1 MKEKDTKSSIVL
13 DTFDEIEDFII
24 KIEKTLQHNLD
35 LGYIR
40 EETTVVELLEFFK
53 GMKDNYLP
61 FQREISRFIDQ
72 SQNKW
77 LILKGYYKN
86 GCDYMLSVEVVIYG

>member
-61 FQREISRFIDQ
+61 FQREVSRFINQ
-72 SQNKW
+72 NQNK
-77 LILKGYYKN
+77 
-86 GCDYMLSVEVVIYG
+86 